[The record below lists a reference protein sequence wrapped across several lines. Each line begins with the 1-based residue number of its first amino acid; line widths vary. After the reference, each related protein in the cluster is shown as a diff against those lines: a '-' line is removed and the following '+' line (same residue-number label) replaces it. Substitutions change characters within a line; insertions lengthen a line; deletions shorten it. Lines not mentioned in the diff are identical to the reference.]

1 MNQCC
6 EQTLTRLI
14 SVGSPV
20 ISEMISQLFGIQ
32 ILAAPQPDVWRKD
45 QELPPIPKTFV
56 HLTPDRIVP
65 TITEGIPWHIMCM
78 TRNVEVRGQ
87 PTNKICQPGQDYCSN
102 CGHIDDATKFF
113 QLHRCPNLNCPDPKF
128 WNG

>member
-6 EQTLTRLI
+6 EQKLARLI

-32 ILAAPQPDVWRKD
+32 MLTAPQPNVWRKD

-56 HLTPDRIVP
+56 HLTPDHIVP
-65 TITEGIPWHIMCM
+65 TTIDGIPWHIMCM
-78 TRNVEVRGQ
+78 TRDVIVHGQ
-87 PTNKICQPGQDYCSN
+87 TTDKTCQPGQDYCSN
-102 CGHIDDATKFF
+102 CGHIDDAKKFF
-113 QLHRCPNLNCPDPKF
+113 KLKRCPNPNCPDPKF